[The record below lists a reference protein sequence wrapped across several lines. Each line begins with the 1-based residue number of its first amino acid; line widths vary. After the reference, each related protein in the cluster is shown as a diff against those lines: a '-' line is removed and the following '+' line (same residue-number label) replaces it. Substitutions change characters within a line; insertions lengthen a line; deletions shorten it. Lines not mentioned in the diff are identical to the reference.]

1 MIFPMLKLP
10 IYLDYNATTPC
21 DPRVVDS
28 MLPYFTNNCGN
39 ASSNDHSFGWIAR
52 DAVEEARALVA
63 KLIGANAQNILFT
76 SGATE
81 SVNIALQGIA
91 KARASKG
98 KHIITVSTEH
108 NAVLNTCKY
117 LEENGY
123 NITYLDVDA
132 QGNIS
137 LESLENK
144 ITGETICIA
153 LMYANNETGTIYPV
167 KEIGAMARQHHI
179 CFFCDATQ
187 AAGKIEIDV
196 DRDKVDLMS
205 FSAHKMYGPKGIGAL
220 YMRNKNKE
228 LNIPP
233 LTYGGGQEYGLRSGT
248 LNVPGIVGF
257 GTAAM
262 LCRKEMEADGGRL
275 QLLRDWM
282 EAALLSAIPG
292 SSVNGGSNRLP
303 HVSNILFPGTDN
315 EQLLLALSKSIALS
329 RGSACSSNVQKPS
342 HVLKAMGL
350 SDEEAHHSVRISLGR
365 FVTEE
370 EAIFAVDAIKK
381 TVLEMNSSM
390 HAIEV

>member
-1 MIFPMLKLP
+1 MVKLP

-28 MLPYFTNNCGN
+28 MLPYFTKNYGN
-39 ASSNDHSFGWIAR
+39 ASSKDHSFGWIAR
-52 DAVEEARALVA
+52 DAVEAAREHVA
-63 KLIGANAQNILFT
+63 KLIGANTQNILFT

-91 KARASKG
+91 KAYASKG
-98 KHIITVSTEH
+98 KHIITARTEH
-108 NAVLNTCKY
+108 KAVLNTCKY
-117 LEENGY
+117 LEETGY
-123 NITYLDVDA
+123 KITYLDVNA

-144 ITGETICIA
+144 ITSETICIA
-153 LMYANNETGTIYPV
+153 LMYANNETGVIHPV
-167 KEIGAMARQHHI
+167 REIGAISRQHHT

-187 AAGKIEIDV
+187 AAGKIAINV
-196 DRDKVDLMS
+196 DRDNIDFMA
-205 FSAHKMYGPKGIGAL
+205 FSVHKMYGPIGVGAL
-220 YMRNKNKE
+220 YIGNKNKE
-228 LNIPP
+228 INIPP
-233 LTYGGGQEYGLRSGT
+233 LMFGGGQEYGLRSGT

-257 GTAAM
+257 GAAAM
-262 LCRKEMEADGGRL
+262 LCKKEMGAEGSRL
-275 QLLRDWM
+275 RLLRDWM
-282 EAALLSAIPG
+282 EGELLSAIPG

-303 HVSNILFPGTDN
+303 HVSNILFPDTDN
-315 EQLLLALSKSIALS
+315 EQLLLSLSKSIAIS

-370 EAIFAVDAIKK
+370 EVMFAVDVIKK
-381 TVLEMNSSM
+381 MILSRQRVDYL
-390 HAIEV
+390 I